1 MDPKSNQKPEDDV
14 TDEEKETM
22 DTRKYVG
29 INEAVSGKF
38 SPEDV
43 EYLSSK
49 VSWEALGLDN
59 GLCERL
65 IQIGYKKPSF
75 IQSKVIK
82 ISKNNSVVA
91 QAQNG
96 SGKTLA
102 YIVPILRLLNESQA
116 KPSEGLTATPQV
128 VILADTKALIM
139 QIAKIIKRITEGYK
153 DFVIDYTFSGKF
165 DVNPR
170 TQILISTIAQVRTAV
185 QKKTVDFSNAELIVV
200 DEADHV
206 FESDLSKN
214 FFQLFVHKLLKAPNF
229 KVIFTSATM
238 TDDFRKVIQIVQEKR
253 NLIQIELP
261 VEQLTLKNVQQYKI
275 FHTGTQMKKAVLEQ
289 VISKINAQNILIFD
303 NRKQNLLE
311 LLEFL
316 NSKNYKAA
324 FIYKSDGDEPSDSNT
339 GDVIQK
345 KIDDFLAGKYRI
357 LLTTNLLS
365 RGIDMRKVTLVV
377 NYSLPVKYKDVD
389 SGRSREIDLETYLH
403 RVGRTGRFGDHGIAL
418 NFVDQKYESPMIDEI
433 SNYYKNEISEIR
445 VDQLSSL
452 NQQLEEIQNLNK
464 EKREYLE
471 ENI

>member
-1 MDPKSNQKPEDDV
+1 MNPKDNPKPEEV
-14 TDEEKETM
+14 VSDEEKETL

-29 INEAVSGKF
+29 INEAIPSKF
-38 SPEDV
+38 APEDV

-49 VSWEALGLDN
+49 VSWEALGLDK

-65 IQIGYKKPSF
+65 IQLGYKKPSF
-75 IQSKVIK
+75 IQSKVIS

-116 KPSEGLTATPQV
+116 KPNEGPV
-128 VILADTKALIM
+128 SSPKVIVLADTRALIM
-139 QIAKIIKRITEGYK
+139 QISKILKRITESYK
-153 DFVIDYTFSGKF
+153 DFVVDFTFSGKT
-165 DVNPR
+165 DVDPK
-170 TQILISTIAQVRTAV
+170 TQILISTIAQVRIAA
-185 QKKTVDFSNAELIVV
+185 QKKTVDFSNAELVVV

-275 FHTGTQMKKAVLEQ
+275 FHTGTQQKKAVLEQ

-324 FIYKSDGDEPSDSNT
+324 FIYKSEGDQPSDTNT
-339 GDVIQK
+339 GEVIQK
-345 KIDDFLAGKYRI
+345 QIDDFLAGKYRI

-377 NYSLPVKYKDVD
+377 NYSLPIKYKDVD
-389 SGRSREIDLETYLH
+389 GSRSREIDLETYLH

-418 NFVDQKYESPMIDEI
+418 NFVDQKYEVGMIDEI
-433 SNYYKNEISEIR
+433 SNYYKNEIREIR
-445 VDQLSSL
+445 IDQLSSL
-452 NQQLEEIQNLNK
+452 NHQLEEIQNLNK